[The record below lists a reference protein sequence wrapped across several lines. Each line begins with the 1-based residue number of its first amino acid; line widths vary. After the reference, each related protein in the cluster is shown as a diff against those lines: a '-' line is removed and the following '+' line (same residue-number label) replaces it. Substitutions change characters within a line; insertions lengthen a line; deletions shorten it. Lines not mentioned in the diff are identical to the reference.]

1 MSATDECIAKVQA
14 LIEQQL
20 QLLTLSLFI
29 CDKGSADFSDEELV
43 CSLSEQVRTVV
54 VSMSLAGGQSIGTIL
69 QSTHKR
75 GIPVRDCFPIARSVV
90 ETLINAAYVLAGG
103 DSLAEKAI
111 RHTQQRFYR
120 DMDKK
125 VGRGEFQLHISATP
139 PPVVDDQVWLKKAI
153 EEFTT
158 SRGREKSWTDDSV
171 PMRIEKIG
179 QTLGVIPA
187 SGFLGAYALVYADSS
202 EIIHGS
208 LFGIQLFY
216 RGRAKQPEN
225 VEEFRALTARH
236 LEGILFALFLALNS
250 YLRAF
255 CMLQKFTPLDAR
267 LKGLFDGFMDAVRGT
282 ETMTGRGDR

>member
-1 MSATDECIAKVQA
+1 MSATDECIARVQA

-20 QLLTLSLFI
+20 KLLTLSLFI

-43 CSLSEQVRTVV
+43 CSLSEKMRTVV
-54 VSMSLAGGQSIGTIL
+54 VPMSLAGGQSIGTIL
-69 QSTHKR
+69 QSTQKR

-90 ETLINAAYVLAGG
+90 ETLINAAYVLAG
-103 DSLAEKAI
+103 SEPLAEKAI
-111 RHTQQRFYR
+111 RHTQQKFYR
-120 DMDKK
+120 DLDKK
-125 VGRGEFQLHISATP
+125 VGRGEYELRITATP
-139 PPVVDDQVWLKKAI
+139 KPSVTDQAGLKAAI

-158 SRGREKSWTDDSV
+158 ARGREKSWTDDSV

-179 QTLGVIPA
+179 QALGAAPA

-216 RGRAKQPEN
+216 RGRAKPPEN
-225 VEEFRALTARH
+225 VEEFRSLTAQH
-236 LEGILFALFLALNS
+236 LEGILLAVFLALNS

-255 CMLQKFTPLDAR
+255 CTHQKFKFLDDR
-267 LKGLFDGFMDAVRGT
+267 LKGLFDEFMLAIRST
-282 ETMTGRGDR
+282 EAKGV

>member
-1 MSATDECIAKVQA
+1 MSASDECIAKVQA

-29 CDKGSADFSDEELV
+29 CDKGSADFANDELV
-43 CSLSEQVRTVV
+43 CSLSEKIRSVV

-69 QSTHKR
+69 QSTQKR

-103 DSLAEKAI
+103 DSLAERAI
-111 RHTQQRFYR
+111 RHTQQKFYR
-120 DMDKK
+120 DLNKK
-125 VGRGEFQLHISATP
+125 VGCGEFELRIAATP
-139 PPVVDDQVWLKKAI
+139 RPDIADQPELTKAI
-153 EEFTT
+153 EEFSTA
-158 SRGREKSWTDDSV
+158 RGREKSWTDDSV
-171 PMRIEKIG
+171 PTRIEKIG
-179 QTLGVIPA
+179 RAFGAIPG

-216 RGRAKQPEN
+216 HGRAKPPSN
-225 VEEFRALTARH
+225 VEEFRTLTAQH
-236 LEGILFALFLALNS
+236 LEGILFAVFLALNS

-255 CMLQKFTPLDAR
+255 CILQKFGSLDNR
-267 LKGLFDGFMDAVRGT
+267 LNGLFDEFMLAIRGA
-282 ETMTGRGDR
+282 EAKGI